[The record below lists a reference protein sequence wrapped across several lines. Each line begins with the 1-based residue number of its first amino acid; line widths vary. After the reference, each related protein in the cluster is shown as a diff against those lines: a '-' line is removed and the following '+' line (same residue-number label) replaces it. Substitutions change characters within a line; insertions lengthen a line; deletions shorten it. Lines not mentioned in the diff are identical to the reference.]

1 MKDCVVCCEQ
11 FNKSTHFK
19 IDCKGCDEKVC
30 RQCCQTFII
39 DHSHQEPSCMFC
51 KTPWERDF
59 MNEVLTKKFVNT
71 SLKNHVENV
80 FLDQQISLL
89 PETQQ
94 AARNE
99 KKVREISEELQTAN
113 VVLNQLKKA
122 ILDQQDIIKSYNL
135 QIHILKTGQ
144 NEPEHVK
151 TNFTQKCKK
160 DDCKGFLNNR
170 YACELCDTK
179 FCGKCLEVK
188 DENHECDEDLLA
200 TVQAI
205 RREAKPCPSCG
216 EMISKI
222 DGCDQMWCVK
232 CHVQFSWRT
241 GEQIEGYN
249 HNPEYFRWLRE
260 TGQEATRNPADHG
273 RQRHVFCG
281 HEFED
286 RTLIRII
293 RNFSPA
299 DDTILTSCLGIYRYY
314 RHNEVVIAHTR
325 HQTTADFQLKKLRIS
340 FLLNDIDKKTW
351 KENIQK
357 IYKNLNKQ
365 KAYHNVRNLVSNGL
379 QSIIERMFDYQNE
392 NNIVRKYNDLLK
404 EAENFRNYVNAS
416 FIRISNT
423 YGSTSCPGISAPWR
437 EVGNLKHAIKNIA
450 N

>member
-1 MKDCVVCCEQ
+1 
-11 FNKSTHFK
+11 
-19 IDCKGCDEKVC
+19 
-30 RQCCQTFII
+30 
-39 DHSHQEPSCMFC
+39 MFC

-151 TNFTQKCKK
+151 TNFTHKCKK

-314 RHNEVVIAHTR
+314 RHNEVVIAHAR

>member
-1 MKDCVVCCEQ
+1 
-11 FNKSTHFK
+11 
-19 IDCKGCDEKVC
+19 
-30 RQCCQTFII
+30 
-39 DHSHQEPSCMFC
+39 MFC
-51 KTPWERDF
+51 KTQWERDF

-99 KKVREISEELQTAN
+99 KKVREISEELQKAN

-122 ILDQQDIIKSYNL
+122 LLDQQDIIKSYNL
-135 QIHILKTGQ
+135 QILMLKTGQ
-144 NEPEHVK
+144 NEPEHIK
-151 TNFTQKCKK
+151 TNFTHKCKK

-170 YACELCDTK
+170 YTCELCDTK
-179 FCGKCLEVK
+179 FCSKCLEVK
-188 DENHECDEDLLA
+188 EENHECDEELLA

-260 TGQEATRNPADHG
+260 TGQTITRNPAEYG

-286 RTLIRII
+286 RALIRII
-293 RNFSPA
+293 RNFSPT
-299 DDTILTSCLGIYRYY
+299 DDNILTTCLGIYRYY
-314 RHNEVVIAHTR
+314 RHNEVVIAHAW
-325 HQTTADFQLKKLRIS
+325 HQTTADSQLKKLRIS

-365 KAYHNVRNLVSNGL
+365 KAYHNIRNLISNGL
-379 QSIIERMFDYQNE
+379 QSIIERMFVYQNE
-392 NNIVRKYNDLLK
+392 NNILRKYTDLMK

-437 EVGNLKHAIKNIA
+437 EVGNLKLAIKNNA
-450 N
+450 Y